1 MSVSVIIPVY
11 NQEKTIGK
19 AIESALG
26 QRIAD
31 IEVIV
36 INDGSDDRTAEI
48 VKKYESRVRII
59 NHNQNL
65 GLYCSRFEGITSA
78 TGDWITFIDGDDF
91 ISQSAVAD
99 CLSTANATKADIIQ
113 MRIKRRFSRWGF
125 TTKLRNQQY
134 DIDKA
139 LDSAIYDYR
148 LFPVQ
153 CWGKLYRSTL
163 LEPLIDN
170 HIAYHGMWGED
181 RLFNLPVF
189 AKSPNISI
197 CDSAKYIYNWGG
209 FTAQGSDCLSEYVI
223 VDSLKRGYLNDN
235 GFMTDKISHLM
246 GKELIRAV
254 GYGTRQLIN
263 AGQSREDI
271 IERLTNCGIDY
282 SVYGI
287 NSCPIAIYNQ
297 SKHSMGRIAKHLIHR
312 LL

>member
-99 CLSTANATKADIIQ
+99 CLLTANATKADIIQ

-209 FTAQGSDCLSEYVI
+209 FTSQQTNSLAEYAT
-223 VDSLKRGYLNDN
+223 VDLLKRKFLNDK
-235 GFMTDKISHLM
+235 GIMTERIDQLM
-246 GKELIRAV
+246 KEELIRTLR
-254 GYGTRQLIN
+254 YGTRRLIDARQGRKEILN
-263 AGQSREDI
+263 
-271 IERLTNCGIDY
+271 RLDDCGIDY
-282 SVYGI
+282 SDSDI
-287 NSCPIAIYNQ
+287 NTCPTDIYSQ
-297 SKHSMGRIAKHLIHR
+297 SKKSMTRIVKRLIR
-312 LL
+312 KLL